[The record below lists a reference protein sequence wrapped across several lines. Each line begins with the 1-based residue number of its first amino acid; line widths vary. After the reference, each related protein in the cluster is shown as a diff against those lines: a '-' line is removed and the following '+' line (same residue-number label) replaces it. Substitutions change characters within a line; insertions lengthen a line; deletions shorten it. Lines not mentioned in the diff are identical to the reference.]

1 MPTVQV
7 GSHRVYFDEYGAG
20 HPLLLIPGLSNSRL
34 IWWKQ
39 FEPLSQKYRVLNMDN
54 RDAGDSALGTGPYTL
69 ADMADDAAGLIQ
81 SLDLDSTYV
90 MGWSMGGFIAL
101 ELTLRH
107 PGLVKKL
114 ILVSTSAG
122 GPTHV
127 PPTPEIA
134 TLLMPVENED
144 IEQRIRRIYPS
155 LAAPGYM
162 QSHPADLDQVV
173 RNATAKPMRLESYQR
188 QLGAVMA
195 WDGVGN
201 RLNQIKVPS
210 LIVHGDADPLIPYG
224 NGQHLSTHIQG
235 AKFLTYPRVGHL
247 PPIEA
252 AERFNRDVMDFLAGT
267 CPASPAL

>member
-1 MPTVQV
+1 MPTIQT
-7 GSHRVYFDEYGAG
+7 GSHRVYYDEYGTG

-34 IWWKQ
+34 SWWKQ
-39 FEPLSQKYRVLNMDN
+39 IEPLFKKYRVINMDN
-54 RDAGDSALGTGPYTL
+54 RDAGDSALGTGPYTI

-81 SLDLDSTYV
+81 SLHLNTTYV
-90 MGWSMGGFIAL
+90 VGWSMGGFIAL

-122 GPTHV
+122 GPTQI

-134 TLLMPVENED
+134 ALLVPVENED
-144 IEQRIRRIYPS
+144 IETNVRRIYPS

-162 QSHPADLDQVV
+162 QSHPEDLYQVV
-173 RNATAKPMRLESYQR
+173 HNAKAKPMRLESYQR

-195 WDGVGN
+195 WGGVSH
-201 RLNQIKVPS
+201 RLNQITAPTLV
-210 LIVHGDADPLIPYG
+210 LHGDADSLIPYG

-235 AKFLTYPRVGHL
+235 AKFLTYTRVGHL

-252 AERFNRDVMDFLAGT
+252 PERFNRDVTDFLTGT

>member
-39 FEPLSQKYRVLNMDN
+39 FEPLSQKYRVIDMDN

-69 ADMADDAAGLIQ
+69 ADMANDAAGLIQ

-107 PGLVKKL
+107 PGLVGKL
-114 ILVSTSAG
+114 TLVATSAG

-134 TLLMPVENED
+134 TLLMPIENED
-144 IEQRIRRIYPS
+144 IEKRIHRIYPS

-162 QSHPADLDQVV
+162 QSHLEDLYQVV
-173 RNATAKPMRLESYQR
+173 RYARARPMRLESYQR

-195 WDGVGN
+195 WEGVSHQ
-201 RLNQIKVPS
+201 LNKITAPV
-210 LIVHGDADPLIPYG
+210 LIIHGDVDPLIPYG

-235 AKFLTYPRVGHL
+235 AKLLTYTHVGHL

-252 AERFNRDVMDFLAGT
+252 AERFNRDVMDFL
-267 CPASPAL
+267 S